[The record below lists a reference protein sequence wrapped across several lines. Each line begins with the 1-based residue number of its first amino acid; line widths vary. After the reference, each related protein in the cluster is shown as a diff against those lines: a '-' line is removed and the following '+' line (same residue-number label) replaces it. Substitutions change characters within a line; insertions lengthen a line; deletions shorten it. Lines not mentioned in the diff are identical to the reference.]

1 MKNHLFVFLF
11 LAINSCLNGNDTNNR
26 STENGGIVQIDST
39 YYKKGYKLS
48 EQHKFEEANKYL
60 LKSAQIG
67 FKNAK
72 SFFHVGLNYAQMG
85 EDSLALIYLQK
96 SLELDSTAKST
107 KNLKELIALTESNL
121 FFKKLKK

>member
-1 MKNHLFVFLF
+1 MIKINISFLY
-11 LAINSCLNGNDTNNR
+11 R
-26 STENGGIVQIDST
+26 
-39 YYKKGYKLS
+39 
-48 EQHKFEEANKYL
+48 NKSNIYF

-67 FKNAK
+67 FKKAK

-107 KNLKELIALTESNL
+107 KDLKELIAITEANL